1 MLKAVFKSITNET
14 LKRKVLQHV
23 EILYFIY
30 LSLVNCC
37 TSSKKNLHMLWSYDW
52 KLTNIYFAFKIICT
66 FWKVLTRFV
75 DLKSIITERLDESPY
90 YTCNCSIR
98 EFKHLFL
105 CYTASC
111 MISFHYSFI
120 GRDMFSKQIVKNTF
134 NSKLILLICYP
145 TSIP

>member
-1 MLKAVFKSITNET
+1 MTENLPTSISVYKITLYILK
-14 LKRKVLQHV
+14 
-23 EILYFIY
+23 
-30 LSLVNCC
+30 
-37 TSSKKNLHMLWSYDW
+37 
-52 KLTNIYFAFKIICT
+52 
-66 FWKVLTRFV
+66 KVLTRFV
-75 DLKSIITERLDESPY
+75 DLKNINIEQLDESPN

-98 EFKHLFL
+98 EFNHLFL

-134 NSKLILLICYP
+134 NSKLILFICYP

>member
-30 LSLVNCC
+30 LILVNCC
-37 TSSKKNLHMLWSYDW
+37 TSSKKKNLHMLWSYDW
-52 KLTNIYFAFKIICT
+52 KLTNIYFAFKITLYIL
-66 FWKVLTRFV
+66 KSFV
-75 DLKSIITERLDESPY
+75 DLKSIITERLDESPNY
-90 YTCNCSIR
+90 SCNCSIR
-98 EFKHLFL
+98 EFNHLFL

-134 NSKLILLICYP
+134 NSKLILFICYP